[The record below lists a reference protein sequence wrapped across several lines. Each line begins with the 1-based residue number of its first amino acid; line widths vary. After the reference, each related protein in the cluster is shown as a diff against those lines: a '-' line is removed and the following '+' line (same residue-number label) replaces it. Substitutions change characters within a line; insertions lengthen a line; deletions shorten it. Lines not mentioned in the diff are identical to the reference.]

1 MFLLSGSLLHLLLIQ
16 FIYIS
21 AASFKAV
28 SIFQPNII
36 NNLLLEKDI
45 WNFQSHLYSEM
56 TTGNKYNEKKKN
68 LALQNAASLCKSG
81 CIFKLCS
88 SFIKELISYSGIFSS
103 IIVVNS
109 TRA

>member
-1 MFLLSGSLLHLLLIQ
+1 
-16 FIYIS
+16 
-21 AASFKAV
+21 
-28 SIFQPNII
+28 
-36 NNLLLEKDI
+36 
-45 WNFQSHLYSEM
+45 M
-56 TTGNKYNEKKKN
+56 TTSNKYNEKKKN